1 MVRVGNSLI
10 ATGVLLGGVAVTAQA
25 AFGAAESVL
34 TPPPLS
40 TLDAITAYL
49 APAAIGYVLGS
60 IPFGLLLTR
69 LAGLGDIRNVGSGN
83 IGATNVLRTGHKG
96 LAALTL
102 LLDAL
107 KGTLAVLV
115 GSAVGAR
122 FGLAVDGS
130 LIAGLA
136 AFLGHL
142 FPAWLGFK
150 GGKGV
155 ATYIGVIGGLAW
167 PGAVVFCAVWLAT
180 ALLTRYS
187 SASALAASVATP
199 LALLGLGHLP
209 EALLALL
216 MTLLLLWKHAGN
228 IKRLLNGEEPR
239 IGASA

>member
-40 TLDAITAYL
+40 TLDTITAYL

-115 GSAVGAR
+115 GYAVGAR